1 MMDVYTF
8 SVHKVGLNISGIIAQ
23 MLFSIEKDQASES
36 QLLVMLMVTETLKSS
51 FQKRISFMSWH
62 MLVSS
67 MTFWIQ
73 ELFPV
78 FIISLFRHREARR
91 RRTSGRKSSRPWTYN
106 ANEHCC
112 HYSFLFGTNVFI
124 STNQNLTFSIKQIFN
139 TTNQNSQ
146 ATNKTCTFHSPSYL
160 VLKKTASTNSQNR
173 QSPS

>member
-1 MMDVYTF
+1 MMVVFTF
-8 SVHKVGLNISGIIAQ
+8 SAHKVGLSISGIIAQ

-73 ELFPV
+73 ELFLV
-78 FIISLFRHREARR
+78 FIFSLFRHREARR
-91 RRTSGRKSSRPWTYN
+91 RRTPGRKSSRPWTYN
-106 ANEHCC
+106 ESEHCC

-124 STNQNLTFSIKQIFN
+124 RTNQNLTFSIKQIFN

>member
-8 SVHKVGLNISGIIAQ
+8 SVHKVGLNISGITAQ

-73 ELFPV
+73 EFFLV
-78 FIISLFRHREARR
+78 FIFSLFRHREARR

-106 ANEHCC
+106 ESEHCC

>member
-8 SVHKVGLNISGIIAQ
+8 SVHKVGLSISGITAQ
-23 MLFSIEKDQASES
+23 MLFSIEKDQASGS
-36 QLLVMLMVTETLKSS
+36 LLLVMLMVTETLKSS

-62 MLVSS
+62 MLVSI

-73 ELFPV
+73 KFFLV
-78 FIISLFRHREARR
+78 FIFSPFRHREARR

-106 ANEHCC
+106 ESEHCC